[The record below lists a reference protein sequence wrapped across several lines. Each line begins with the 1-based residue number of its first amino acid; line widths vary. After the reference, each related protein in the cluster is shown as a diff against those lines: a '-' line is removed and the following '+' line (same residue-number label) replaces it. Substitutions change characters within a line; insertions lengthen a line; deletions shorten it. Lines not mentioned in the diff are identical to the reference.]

1 MYRDTEKYIKNEF
14 PENWWDYGLNPI
26 LGYRYNPDGKGLPVK
41 FRKLSIENTSVKR

>member
-1 MYRDTEKYIKNEF
+1 MSKEF

-41 FRKLSIENTSVKR
+41 FRKLNIENTSVKRQIPSSRE